1 MKKTLFAMAIAAT
14 LVLGFNA
21 CDPQEKTLTDYLT
34 APKNGWVLEA
44 ATSTP
49 GYVMSSGAIIDN
61 LMEGYLYDYEKDD
74 IIKFTADGIE
84 TIEPGAIIADDGSA
98 YQEAISTTY
107 TILENLDG
115 KFLNMQV
122 PFFYNDDYTSF
133 DAQVEVCEIINLD
146 ENQLKIRCTI
156 NDDENPAKPTYSFT
170 LTYVPAK

>member
-1 MKKTLFAMAIAAT
+1 MKKSLFAMAIAAT
-14 LVLGFNA
+14 LALGFNA
-21 CDPQEKTLTDYLT
+21 CVPQEKTLTDYLT
-34 APKNGWVLEA
+34 APKNGWVLES

-74 IIKFTADGIE
+74 VIKFTADGIQ
-84 TIEPGAIIADDGSA
+84 TIEPGTNIPEDGSA
-98 YQEAISTTY
+98 YQEAISTPY
-107 TILENLDG
+107 SILQDATG

-122 PFFYNDDYTSF
+122 PFFYNDDYSSF
-133 DAQVEVCEIINLD
+133 DAPVEICEIINLD
-146 ENQLKIRCTI
+146 DNQLKIRCTM

>member
-14 LVLGFNA
+14 LVLGFNS
-21 CDPQEKTLTDYLT
+21 CDPVEKTLTDYLT

-49 GYVMSSGAIIDN
+49 GYTMSSGAIIEN
-61 LMEGYLYDYEKDD
+61 LMEGYLYDYEMDD
-74 IIKFTADGIE
+74 IIKFTADGIQ
-84 TIEPGAIIADDGSA
+84 TIDPGTLLPDDSTSA
-98 YQEAISTTY
+98 YQTAVSTTY
-107 TILENLDG
+107 TIDEAT
-115 KFLNMQV
+115 KILNMQV

-133 DAQVEVCEIINLD
+133 DAQPEICEIIALD